1 MWGEVEA
8 AGSIN
13 DLLLSDGEVG
23 EDGEAGQVDLRGQ
36 DQDKTRMDT
45 GLLFRFTDTQL
56 LSNHH
61 HPHHQ
66 HAVLPVVRPR
76 PRLGRRWRGSQRR
89 G

>member
-36 DQDKTRMDT
+36 DQDRYRVTVQVQTPSWYLTAIIMPSYQSY
-45 GLLFRFTDTQL
+45 GL
-56 LSNHH
+56 
-61 HPHHQ
+61 
-66 HAVLPVVRPR
+66 VLGSGGDGED
-76 PRLGRRWRGSQRR
+76 LRGGVKCQR
-89 G
+89 GC